1 MSILIIGSDGY
12 LGKSLKKY
20 LKKKKKFFYEEKYK
34 NFLNQSIDLYKYK
47 KKIKIIIHF
56 AITNDLGLLYNI
68 NKDINF
74 ANELSKFCKI
84 NKINLVF
91 ISSISA
97 FKNNNSKYGTLK
109 FEIEKNIVKF
119 GATIIRPGMVW
130 DFHPGSWFRRIEK
143 LVDRFLFFMPLLGVE
158 NKPVYLVYKNDL
170 IEKIF
175 YILEKSTKYS
185 RKSKIYIV
193 ANNNTY
199 SLKEIVYYLA
209 KKKNKFFFFIPI
221 PFFILKLCIKLL
233 VLLKI
238 VDYNFYD
245 SCLSYQYNK
254 LHRFKDCILINTN
267 EDYKNISKK

>member
-1 MSILIIGSDGY
+1 M
-12 LGKSLKKY
+12 
-20 LKKKKKFFYEEKYK
+20 
-34 NFLNQSIDLYKYK
+34 
-47 KKIKIIIHF
+47 
-56 AITNDLGLLYNI
+56 GLLYNI

-74 ANELSKFCKI
+74 ANKLGRFCKI
-84 NKINLVF
+84 NKINLIFV
-91 ISSISA
+91 SSISA
-97 FKNNNSKYGTLK
+97 FKSNNSKYGTLK
-109 FEIEKNIVKF
+109 FKIEKNIVKF

-143 LVDRFLFFMPLLGVE
+143 LVDKFLIFMPLLGVE
-158 NKPVYLVYKNDL
+158 NKPVYLVYKKDL

-175 YILEKSTKYS
+175 YILEKSKKYS
-185 RKSKIYIV
+185 RKNKIYIV

-199 SLKEIVYYLA
+199 SLKEIVYYLE
-209 KKKNKFFFFIPI
+209 KKKINFFFIP
-221 PFFILKLCIKLL
+221 PFFILKFCIKIL

-254 LHRFKDCILINTN
+254 LHRFEDCILINTN